1 MSKIFLGISGK
12 EKLKLKLKSYKEEKI
27 HSNENKEEEKI
38 NENEE
43 LNEEEKKDLEKEE
56 KLVNEIKK
64 LGTFKFQL
72 EDEHANK
79 SLSVKEFVKKGE
91 NIELYVH
98 IPQTFEEETIKISSV
113 VRIESTSMKKLELEI
128 NIISTTIPTYIM
140 FNFL

>member
-1 MSKIFLGISGK
+1 M
-12 EKLKLKLKSYKEEKI
+12 
-27 HSNENKEEEKI
+27 
-38 NENEE
+38 
-43 LNEEEKKDLEKEE
+43 NEEEKKDLEKEE

-72 EDEHANK
+72 EDEYANK
-79 SLSVKEFVKKGE
+79 LLSVKEFVKKGE

-128 NIISTTIPTYIM
+128 NIILTTIPTYIM